1 MVLVEQG
8 AEQLYTDHLH
18 PFLLRHQAR
27 LDQVVD
33 VVYGEMSKSVIAHQ
47 VEFQLARSLRMNILV
62 TSNQMVRNIILPV
75 RREPNCIEGPKRLQ
89 VQDSESDEE

>member
-33 VVYGEMSKSVIAHQ
+33 VVYGEM